1 MPYLLPLYGGLF
13 FFGIFFPFFLVV
25 FSRFLVEGR
34 CEEGRKEGR
43 LLGFC
48 GFCGLWWLLGSG
60 LVWLR
65 GFCGFCGVCGVYGLC
80 WVLGFLDLV
89 ACVPSVATWLLWL
102 VWLMFFRGFLVFYGF
117 RGFYGFE
124 VVECFNMS
132 LPFLPVKMVCNRKQ
146 RQNWRKRIE

>member
-1 MPYLLPLYGGLF
+1 MS
-13 FFGIFFPFFLVV
+13 FFLGD

-34 CEEGRKEGR
+34 CEEGRKEGF
-43 LLGFC
+43 LASVAFVAFVAFGGFLDLGLC
-48 GFCGLWWLLGSG
+48 GFLAS
-60 LVWLR
+60 VA
-65 GFCGFCGVCGVYGLC
+65 FVAFVAFV
-80 WVLGFLDLV
+80 GFLDLV

-132 LPFLPVKMVCNRKQ
+132 LPFLPVKVVCNRKQ

>member
-1 MPYLLPLYGGLF
+1 MSF
-13 FFGIFFPFFLVV
+13 FFGGIFPV
-25 FSRFLVEGR
+25 FWWKEGAR
-34 CEEGRKEGR
+34 KEGRKEGF
-43 LLGFC
+43 LASVAFVAFVAFGGFLDLGLC
-48 GFCGLWWLLGSG
+48 GFLAS
-60 LVWLR
+60 VA
-65 GFCGFCGVCGVYGLC
+65 FVAFVAFV
-80 WVLGFLDLV
+80 GFLDLV

-132 LPFLPVKMVCNRKQ
+132 LPFLPVKVVCNRKQ

>member
-1 MPYLLPLYGGLF
+1 MPCRFFWGG
-13 FFGIFFPFFLVV
+13 FFPF
-25 FSRFLVEGR
+25 SGGR
-34 CEEGRKEGR
+34 KVRGRKEGF
-43 LLGFC
+43 LASVAFVA
-48 GFCGLWWLLGSG
+48 F
-60 LVWLR
+60 V
-65 GFCGFCGVCGVYGLC
+65 
-80 WVLGFLDLV
+80 GFLDLV

-132 LPFLPVKMVCNRKQ
+132 LPFLPVKVVCNRKQ